1 VRQRPFLRH
10 LAHEHRDRAPDRL
23 IDVND
28 ENLVAIP
35 DENRA
40 TAARGK
46 HGANMHFND
55 RFIHRSDGT
64 AGRRKNKLLQ
74 SRATCSR
81 DPVRRVRVSRS
92 GPATNH
98 LACSARSTIVGFAA
112 ADEMTKN
119 DWDLEAA
126 NATYNVEGWGT
137 GYFSINA
144 DGNVVAK
151 PLQED
156 GGDITILEVVNE
168 ARARGLPFPL
178 VIRFQDLLRHRV
190 ESVNRAFDNA
200 ITEFNYGG
208 KYRGVFPIKVNQL
221 REVIEEIVDAGQSFH
236 FGLEAGSKPEL
247 VAALAMHK
255 DPESL
260 IICNGYKDPA
270 FIRIAL
276 MGRKLDK
283 LVIIVVEKLEELE
296 QTVRT
301 SKEVGVEPLIGIR
314 VRLNSKGSGKWTTS
328 GGENAKFGLDTVS
341 LVTASE
347 MLKAEG
353 LAHCLKLIHF
363 HVGSQVPDISTI
375 KRAVREAAR
384 YYSKIAKL
392 GHQLQYLDVGGGL
405 GVDYDGSRSTFDSS
419 TNYSLQEYAN
429 DVVWNIMQVCDSEG
443 VAHPAIVSEG
453 GRAIVAHHSVLVVEA
468 FSSIEKIVGK
478 TKIGAA
484 EKDHKLVRDILEVK
498 QRLKRGNR
506 LESLHDIQQIK
517 EEAQQTFDLGLL
529 DLESKAKIE
538 AVYWQLA
545 AQIVGMHRG
554 LRFIPDEIKELETAL
569 GDQYICNFSVFQ
581 SLLDHWALGQ
591 LFPIMPIHRLTEPPE
606 RNGTIVDIT
615 CDSDGKVSK
624 FIDLL
629 DVRDTLPLHRINPGE
644 IYYLGVFMVGAYQD
658 IMGDLHNLFGRVTEV
673 HVFLDPDEESGWYI
687 EEVIEGSTIGE
698 VLAMTQ
704 WDKVELMR
712 LLKAQIDS
720 AIKTDRLKA
729 SDAMKLLSDYERLL
743 QEYTYLS
750 LNGNK
755 PVPQPGS
762 FLPLS

>member
-1 VRQRPFLRH
+1 
-10 LAHEHRDRAPDRL
+10 
-23 IDVND
+23 
-28 ENLVAIP
+28 
-35 DENRA
+35 
-40 TAARGK
+40 
-46 HGANMHFND
+46 
-55 RFIHRSDGT
+55 
-64 AGRRKNKLLQ
+64 
-74 SRATCSR
+74 
-81 DPVRRVRVSRS
+81 
-92 GPATNH
+92 
-98 LACSARSTIVGFAA
+98 
-112 ADEMTKN
+112 MTKN

-151 PLQED
+151 PLQEN
-156 GGDITILEVVNE
+156 GGAIPILEVVNE
-168 ARARGLPFPL
+168 ARSRGLPFPL

-190 ESVNRAFDNA
+190 ESVNRAFENA
-200 ITEFNYGG
+200 ITEFNYRG

-221 REVIEEIVDAGQSFH
+221 REVIEEIVDAGQAFH

-255 DPESL
+255 DAESL
-260 IICNGYKDPA
+260 VICNGYKDPA

-276 MGRKLDK
+276 LGRKLDK
-283 LVIIVVEKLEELE
+283 QVIIVVEKLEELE
-296 QTVRT
+296 QTIRT
-301 SKEVGVEPLIGIR
+301 SKEVGGEPLIGIR
-314 VRLNSKGSGKWTTS
+314 VRLTSKGGGKWTTS
-328 GGENAKFGLDTVS
+328 GGENAKFGLDTVN
-341 LVTASE
+341 LLTASE
-347 MLKAEG
+347 TLKSEG
-353 LAHCLKLIHF
+353 LAHCLKLVHF
-363 HVGSQVPDISTI
+363 HVGSQVPDIST
-375 KRAVREAAR
+375 
-384 YYSKIAKL
+384 
-392 GHQLQYLDVGGGL
+392 
-405 GVDYDGSRSTFDSS
+405 
-419 TNYSLQEYAN
+419 NYSLQEYTN
-429 DVVWNIMQVCDSEG
+429 DVVWNIMDVCDSEG

-453 GRAIVAHHSVLVVEA
+453 GRAIVAHHSVLVMEA
-468 FSSIEKIVGK
+468 FSSIEKTAGK
-478 TKIGAA
+478 TKIGAT

-529 DLESKAKIE
+529 DLESKAKIDS
-538 AVYWQLA
+538 VYWQLA
-545 AQIVGMHRG
+545 TQIVGMHRG
-554 LRFIPDEIKELETAL
+554 LRFIPDEVKELETSL

-591 LFPIMPIHRLTEPPE
+591 LFPIMPIHRLTEAPE

-673 HVFLDPDEESGWYI
+673 HIYLDPDEESGWYI

-704 WDKVELMR
+704 WDKLELMR
-712 LLKAQIDS
+712 LLKAQVDE
-720 AIKTDRLKA
+720 AIKTDRLKPN
-729 SDAMKLLSDYERLL
+729 DAMRLLDDYERFL

-750 LNGNK
+750 FNGVK
-755 PVPQPGS
+755 APPQPGS
-762 FLPLS
+762 WLPLS

>member
-1 VRQRPFLRH
+1 
-10 LAHEHRDRAPDRL
+10 
-23 IDVND
+23 
-28 ENLVAIP
+28 
-35 DENRA
+35 
-40 TAARGK
+40 
-46 HGANMHFND
+46 
-55 RFIHRSDGT
+55 
-64 AGRRKNKLLQ
+64 
-74 SRATCSR
+74 
-81 DPVRRVRVSRS
+81 
-92 GPATNH
+92 
-98 LACSARSTIVGFAA
+98 
-112 ADEMTKN
+112 
-119 DWDLEAA
+119 
-126 NATYNVEGWGT
+126 VEGWGS
-137 GYFSINA
+137 GYFSINPN
-144 DGNVVAK
+144 GNVIAK
-151 PLQED
+151 PLQEE
-156 GGDITILEVVNE
+156 GGAIDILEVVNE
-168 ARARGLPFPL
+168 ARSRGLGFPL

-190 ESVNRAFDNA
+190 ECVNRAFETA
-200 ITEFNYGG
+200 ILEFNYRGS
-208 KYRGVFPIKVNQL
+208 YRGVFPIKVNQL
-221 REVIEEIVDAGQSFH
+221 REVIEEIVEAGEKFH

-276 MGRKLDK
+276 LGRKLGK
-283 LVIIVVEKLEELE
+283 QVILVVEKLEELE
-296 QTVRT
+296 QTIRT

-314 VRLNSKGSGKWTTS
+314 VRLTSKGAGKWTTS
-328 GGENAKFGLDTVS
+328 GGENAKFGLDTIS
-341 LVTASE
+341 LVAASE
-347 MLKAEG
+347 MLKAQG

-392 GHQLQYLDVGGGL
+392 GHELGYLDVGGGL
-405 GVDYDGSRSTFDSS
+405 GVDYDGSRSSFDSS

-429 DVVWNIMQVCDSEG
+429 DVVWNIMDVCDSEN
-443 VAHPAIVSEG
+443 VVHPAIVSEG
-453 GRAIVAHHSVLVVEA
+453 GRAIVAHHSVLVMEA
-468 FSSIEKIVGK
+468 FSSIEKTSK
-478 TKIGAA
+478 TKIEATD
-484 EKDHKLVRDILEVK
+484 KDHKLVRDMVEVK

-529 DLESKAKIE
+529 DLESKAKIDNL
-538 AVYWQLA
+538 YWQLA
-545 AQIVGMHRG
+545 TQIVGMHRG
-554 LRFIPDEIKELETAL
+554 LRYMPDEVKELETSL

-591 LFPIMPIHRLTEPPE
+591 LFPIMPIHRLTEAPE

-624 FIDLL
+624 FIDLQ
-629 DVRDTLPLHRINPGE
+629 DVRDTLPLHRITPGDM
-644 IYYLGVFMVGAYQD
+644 YYLGVFMVGAYQD

-704 WDKVELMR
+704 WDKVELLR
-712 LLKAQIDS
+712 LLKIQVDA
-720 AIKTDRLKA
+720 AIKSDRLKP
-729 SDAMKLLSDYERLL
+729 SDAMKLLADYERGL

-750 LNGNK
+750 LNGVK
-755 PVPQPGS
+755 PTS
-762 FLPLS
+762 ATWLPLAP